1 MPLCKGKGCSAAA
14 GKIIAYVTQK
24 KKAEIVSSY
33 ALDDSRSYAMQF
45 RETQDL
51 YEKAQTFESRK
62 YYHFVNSF
70 DPAEKISPEE
80 AHKMTKELAVV
91 SFPGHEYVIA
101 THTDKAHIH
110 CHVVVN
116 SVSFETGKMMHL
128 NNKEYT
134 RIKDRSNE
142 IAQEHGHAPLDFRK
156 SSKTRLT
163 TAEKRI
169 ELKGGKS
176 WKQELR
182 DVIDVAMASVDNSKG
197 FFEWLERYGVKSRVT
212 NKTISFLHPKK
223 TQPIRGDRLGA
234 DYTKEGI
241 ERSFSLNHSPIK
253 QAPVPA
259 KSNLDRLLEI
269 AAEKARKGNEE
280 DARNTKPRQRNR
292 EDDLER

>member
-142 IAQEHGHAPLDFRK
+142 IAQEHGHASLDFRK

-182 DVIDVAMASVDNSKG
+182 DVIDIAMASVDNSKG

-241 ERSFSLNHSPIK
+241 ERSFVLNYTPKKEESIIFK
-253 QAPVPA
+253 G
-259 KSNLDRLLEI
+259 NLDRLLEI
-269 AAEKARKGNEE
+269 ASEKSREKNEVA
-280 DARNTKPRQRNR
+280 DRGTKPRQRKR